1 MPDTLASN
9 NSLSEI
15 TRGINNK
22 LQDLKLVKERSSKNI
37 NEESNLITGSMPQ
50 EPSAKTS
57 FNNDENNDD
66 KNVDSHQ
73 DKDTVCVQKVMQV
86 RPLEH
91 LQSIQRNYFVN
102 PLMSWYL

>member
-1 MPDTLASN
+1 MPHTLASN

-37 NEESNLITGSMPQ
+37 NEDSDLITGSKPQ
-50 EPSAKTS
+50 EAKAAKTS

-91 LQSIQRNYFVN
+91 F
-102 PLMSWYL
+102 

>member
-1 MPDTLASN
+1 MPDRLASN

-22 LQDLKLVKERSSKNI
+22 LQEAKA
-37 NEESNLITGSMPQ
+37 
-50 EPSAKTS
+50 AKTS

-86 RPLEH
+86 AQTVWEEKVICHHKFSEKCHNTFITDYVPTQEKKMSH
-91 LQSIQRNYFVN
+91 KLQQK
-102 PLMSWYL
+102 